1 MPEAISSESK
11 VNDMKRELILASA
24 SPRRKELLEK
34 LDLKFTVCPADVDET
49 MLPDEDAAMYPLRTA
64 VKKAMAVAEGRENAV
79 VIAAD
84 TVVAL
89 DNEILGKPKDE
100 AEARTMLRRL
110 SGREHVVI
118 TGIGIVDTVS
128 GRTLSG
134 TEHTIVYF
142 HPLESDEIDAYLAC
156 NESMDKAGAYGI
168 QGKGSLLVRK
178 IDGDYFNVMGLPISK
193 LYRLLLNIDADIL
206 KKTEF

>member
-1 MPEAISSESK
+1 MI
-11 VNDMKRELILASA
+11 MKRELILASA

-34 LDLKFTVCPADVDET
+34 LDLTFTVCPADVDESR
-49 MLPDEDAAMYPLRTA
+49 LPDEDAAMYPLRTA
-64 VKKAMAVAEGRENAV
+64 VKKAMAIAEGRENAL

-84 TVVAL
+84 TVVVV
-89 DNEILGKPKDE
+89 DNDILGKPKDE
-100 AEARTMLRRL
+100 EEARAMLRRL
-110 SGREHVVI
+110 AGREHIVI

-142 HPLESDEIDAYLAC
+142 HPLSTEEIDAYVASGEC
-156 NESMDKAGAYGI
+156 GDKAGAYGI

-178 IDGDYFNVMGLPISK
+178 IDGDYFNVMGLPLSK
-193 LYRLLLNIDADIL
+193 LYLLLLNVDADIL

>member
-1 MPEAISSESK
+1 M
-11 VNDMKRELILASA
+11 NRELILASA

-34 LDLKFTVCPADVDET
+34 LDLKFSICPADVDET
-49 MLPDEDAAMYPLRTA
+49 RLPEEDALSYPLRTA
-64 VKKAMAVAEGRENAV
+64 VKKAMAVAEGRENAI

-89 DNEILGKPKDE
+89 DDEILGKPKDE
-100 AEARTMLRRL
+100 AEAKKMLRRL
-110 SGREHVVI
+110 AGREHIVI

-128 GRTLSG
+128 GRTLSA
-134 TEHTIVYF
+134 TEQTIVYF
-142 HPLESDEIDAYLAC
+142 HPLETEEIEAYVATK
-156 NESMDKAGAYGI
+156 EPMDKAGAYGI

>member
-1 MPEAISSESK
+1 MDI
-11 VNDMKRELILASA
+11 VLASA
-24 SPRRKELLEK
+24 SPRLRELLTTAGLSFRVLTADTDES
-34 LDLKFTVCPADVDET
+34 VPAGT
-49 MLPDEDAAMYPLRTA
+49 PPDDAVSLLAERKAAA
-64 VKKAMAVAEGRENAV
+64 VKEKYSLGDDTLI
-79 VIAAD
+79 IAAD
-84 TVVAL
+84 TVVYH
-89 DNEILGKPKDE
+89 NGMILGKPKDE
-100 AEARTMLRRL
+100 AEARSMLRSL
-110 SGREHVVI
+110 AGREHIVI

-142 HPLESDEIDAYLAC
+142 HPLEGDEIDAYIAC
-156 NESMDKAGAYGI
+156 GESMDKAGAYGI

-178 IDGDYFNVMGLPISK
+178 IDGDYFNVMGLPLSK